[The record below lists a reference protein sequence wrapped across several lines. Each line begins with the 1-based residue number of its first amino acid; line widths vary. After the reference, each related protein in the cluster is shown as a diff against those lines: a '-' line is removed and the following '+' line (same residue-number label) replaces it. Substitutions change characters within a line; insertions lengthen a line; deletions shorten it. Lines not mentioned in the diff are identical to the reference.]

1 MKLQVRMNNHECLET
16 ATIKVFGKK
25 YDVAVT
31 LKDETECPIC
41 DAPNADVY
49 VLDRDDLV
57 LTACEHCEIFTV
69 CKVKRGE

>member
-1 MKLQVRMNNHECLET
+1 MKLQVRMGDHELLES

-31 LKDETECPIC
+31 LKNETECPVC

-49 VLDRDDLV
+49 VLDKDDLV